1 MKSLSLREERFAQ
14 IQQWMRSGMSK
25 RAFCQQEDISYFTFQ
40 YWFRIFTSE
49 QQNSGALL
57 PVTFTSTDQVTDVIR
72 ITSPQGLEVHF
83 PLNEHSV
90 TLLKQLLS

>member
-1 MKSLSLREERFAQ
+1 MKSVSLREERFAQ
-14 IQQWMRSGMSK
+14 IQQWLRSGMSK
-25 RAFCQQEDISYFTFQ
+25 RAFCQREDISYYTFQ

-57 PVTFTSTDQVTDVIR
+57 PVTCSSTDQVTDMIR
-72 ITSPQGLEVHF
+72 ITGAQGLEVHF